1 MDFYDGFID
10 QIGDGDYQAKQF
22 IKKELALYRDL
33 QKKHKEALQEL
44 EETKESLSKA
54 KHMTVQIAK
63 QLELLQRTL
72 DLLIRCKQLGI
83 DPIEKEATNG

>member
-1 MDFYDGFID
+1 MDFYDEFID
-10 QIGDGDYQAKQF
+10 RIGAGDYQAKLF
-22 IKKELALYRDL
+22 IKDELAAYRDL
-33 QKKHKEALQEL
+33 QKKHKEDLQEL

-54 KHMTVQIAK
+54 ERMAEQIAK

>member
-10 QIGDGDYQAKQF
+10 RIGAGDYQAKKF
-22 IKKELALYRDL
+22 IKAELELYRGL
-33 QKKHKEALQEL
+33 QRKHEETLQEL
-44 EETKESLSKA
+44 EETKESLMKA
-54 KHMTVQIAK
+54 EHMAEQIAK
-63 QLELLQRTL
+63 QLDLLQRTL